1 MANIGALLKQE
12 IQRLARKEV
21 RGQVG
26 PLRRLTI
33 QYRQVIADLR
43 RRLADLERVQA
54 RAQRVASARVA
65 SGEPEA
71 APGAAKKR
79 VARARFSAEGL
90 RAEPHKTDEEHGV
103 HGSGRFR
110 RVFRLGSTG
119 PGLEIDAAALG
130 RLRLR
135 RVG

>member
-1 MANIGALLKQE
+1 MPAPLAFAPLAWTALRLGAVAAVA
-12 IQRLARKEV
+12 IYAARN
-21 RGQVG
+21 GG
-26 PLRRLTI
+26 PLKH
-33 QYRQVIADLR
+33 AHN
-43 RRLADLERVQA
+43 
-54 RAQRVASARVA
+54 
-65 SGEPEA
+65 EA
-71 APGAAKKR
+71 ALDGLP
-79 VARARFSAEGL
+79 EGL